1 MFLQTFLY
9 GIISGAII
17 VGPLSYALGKKLS
30 DLSHR
35 RSGEMAKSIAM
46 DILKETGSE
55 NENVSRLIAQNIS
68 SSTEAVLERKQA
80 EIESII
86 RPLSETIDIF
96 QKKIGEMEKERIR
109 ESTTLKE
116 SLKQIAELNQMTSE
130 ETRYLSN
137 ILRNSVNRGRWGEL
151 TLKRIVEIS
160 GLQERID
167 FEEQVRIDGGNRPDM
182 IIHLPGDRDIIVDSK
197 APFSNYLD
205 YTEAKDEASRKKILK
220 DFSTD
225 LKSHIRA
232 LGGKDYYK
240 YVKGSANFT
249 VLFLPEESMF
259 SAALSGDER
268 LMDYALSQNVVICT
282 PMTLLALLRVVSA
295 GWEERTIMENSR
307 NILILARELHDRLKM
322 IMERVEE
329 IGKNIGILS
338 KSYNELISG
347 MEARLFP
354 SLRKLE
360 KIGNMQG
367 LDLDLELRENVNQ
380 LNQERWN

>member
-1 MFLQTFLY
+1 MFLQTLTY
-9 GIISGAII
+9 GIILGAII
-17 VGPLSYALGKKLS
+17 AGPLSYALGKKFS

-86 RPLSETIDIF
+86 KPLSETIDIF
-96 QKKIGEMEKERIR
+96 QKKIDEMEKERIR
-109 ESTTLKE
+109 ESTALKE
-116 SLKQIAELNQMTSE
+116 SLKQIAELNQITSD

-167 FEEQVRIDGGNRPDM
+167 FEEQVKIDGGNRPDM
-182 IIHLPGDRDIIVDSK
+182 IIHLPGNRDIIVDSK
-197 APFSNYLD
+197 APFSNYMD

-225 LKSHIRA
+225 LKSHIRT

-249 VLFLPEESMF
+249 ILFLPEESMF
-259 SAALSGDER
+259 SAALSGDDR

-307 NILILARELHDRLKM
+307 NILILAKELHDRLKM
-322 IMERVEE
+322 MMERVEE

-360 KIGNMQG
+360 KMGNMQQLE
-367 LDLDLELRENVNQ
+367 LDLDLKENVNQ

>member
-197 APFSNYLD
+197 APFSNYMD